1 MGYPHHGED
10 IPEVRVPL
18 YIKDDETAGLVAT
31 LAKASGVTKSEAVR
45 RAVTAELSRLT
56 PPVPLRERLAALRA
70 RHPLPKPTGQAA
82 DKAFFDDL
90 SGE

>member
-1 MGYPHHGED
+1 M
-10 IPEVRVPL
+10 RVPL

-45 RAVTAELSRLT
+45 RAVTAELGRLT

>member
-1 MGYPHHGED
+1 MCM
-10 IPEVRVPL
+10 PL

>member
-1 MGYPHHGED
+1 MCM
-10 IPEVRVPL
+10 PL
-18 YIKDDETAGLVAT
+18 YIKDDETAGLVAM
-31 LAKASGVTKSEAVR
+31 LAKASGFTKSEAVR
-45 RAVTAELSRLT
+45 RAVTAELTRLT

>member
-1 MGYPHHGED
+1 M
-10 IPEVRVPL
+10 RVPL
-18 YIKDDETAGLVAT
+18 YIKDDETAGLVVK